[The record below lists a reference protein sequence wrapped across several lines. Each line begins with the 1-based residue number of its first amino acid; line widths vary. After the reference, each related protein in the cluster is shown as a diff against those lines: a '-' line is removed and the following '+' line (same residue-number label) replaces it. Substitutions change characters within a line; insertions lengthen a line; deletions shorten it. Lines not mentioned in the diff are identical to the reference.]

1 MNEEMNR
8 YVCEKLG
15 LCWHITE
22 GMRNKE
28 AIRCLKCQQLYF
40 PGNSWNPDFST
51 DAGAV
56 QLLRLM
62 MGRKDW
68 WVFRNKYGDEHR
80 YNEQSGEYDYEPMIP
95 INLITTPSALL
106 KACYAWFKEGEK

>member
-8 YVCEKLG
+8 YVAEKLG
-15 LCWHITE
+15 YPKICRGCQMAQADSKMLDR
-22 GMRNKE
+22 GG
-28 AIRCLKCQQLYF
+28 RCFHVSY
-40 PGNSWNPDFST
+40 PDFSN
-51 DAGAV
+51 DPGAV

>member
-1 MNEEMNR
+1 
-8 YVCEKLG
+8 
-15 LCWHITE
+15 
-22 GMRNKE
+22 
-28 AIRCLKCQQLYF
+28 
-40 PGNSWNPDFST
+40 
-51 DAGAV
+51 
-56 QLLRLM
+56 M